1 MQNGKKKGESAGG
14 LLVCFFFWFTG
25 RFVGLLPYCCVFWRR
40 RRRRRGDKKRKT
52 ISMLR
57 KLSREPSL
65 SADLICSQTHVTN
78 RNQGPLRG
86 GKREDPGKEVRT
98 RLL

>member
-1 MQNGKKKGESAGG
+1 MQNGKKKGEITGG
-14 LLVCFFFWFTG
+14 LLVCFF
-25 RFVGLLPYCCVFWRR
+25 GLLDGLLAYCCVFWRRRRR

-57 KLSREPSL
+57 KLSREASL
-65 SADLICSQTHVTN
+65 SADLICSQTHVTS